1 MDWTLYPTLYNYCS
15 QLPNDSQGINI
26 QRFESEQCIEYPIK
40 KNPVTKTERI
50 VLPIKRTT
58 NIPSNNS
65 NNESL
70 WNLIASI
77 IDENTRIYTNI
88 FKKENTQ
95 YLIRSLKDF
104 IIKPEIKSI
113 ITGQR
118 MYMILEM
125 LDKSYTE
132 LTLKHIKAL
141 GFFISFLF
149 NSQVQIDENLYKYND
164 IVNTE
169 KTISISRNSNGL
181 WYIINN
187 KIDKED

>member
-15 QLPNDSQGINI
+15 RLPNDSQGINI

-125 LDKSYTE
+125 LDKPYTE

>member
-15 QLPNDSQGINI
+15 RLPNDSQGINI